1 MLPAMREKKNAAKK
15 SEAVDAGYTHS
26 LGVSFFFL
34 RDNAAAEIVF
44 SWVNFLEFNTIIS
57 CHCTKRKINMIYY
70 IGIKHT
76 IDMVLNLRMYYILG
90 G

>member
-1 MLPAMREKKNAAKK
+1 MREKKNAAKK
-15 SEAVDAGYTHS
+15 SETIDAGHTHS
-26 LGVSFFFL
+26 VGMSLFL
-34 RDNAAAEIVF
+34 WLNY
-44 SWVNFLEFNTIIS
+44 LEFNTIIF

-76 IDMVLNLRMYYILG
+76 IDMVLSLRVYYILG